1 LKNTTTSKTNLKAGS
16 SLSSLIHIDF
26 LICVLYAIVHFV
38 PDMGTQDPINS
49 QWLYVSLLD
58 VLAAGYIIARF
69 NKFKKFASYGIK
81 NAFIILYAIL
91 LVWILGSF
99 FYATNQ
105 IEVLVIS
112 GRFITTLI
120 AVLNIALLLS
130 NNTKLIEA
138 LLFLLA
144 AVLIIES
151 ISTLKSFSANFNDM
165 NLDDNILELRGLNG
179 NKNVMAASIMIKIPF
194 CLYFLYT
201 SKNGWLR
208 SLFGIINT
216 LALITLFILNTRST
230 FVSLGLISLLYFVY
244 HFVQKPVGKKIKDL
258 VVSVLFF
265 LIPLSFAFLISTQ
278 ILNTAKELPQNAAQ
292 QYGDVTSRLSTIQF
306 TDEGSSARLR
316 LWREALDYAWK
327 HPIFGCGFGN
337 WKLES
342 IPYEKEYANE
352 ADVPYHC
359 HNDFL
364 EISTEL
370 GIPGFLMYLGLFILL
385 SFFTLK
391 VVLKSKNTTLRNI
404 MFFAFLGL
412 VAYGVDALLNF
423 PAERTIIQVIFAFI
437 VALLLITYYQYQQEQ
452 GLVININKFAKIG
465 FIIIPLVLLVP
476 TIYVNYSAFLSSK
489 AQRLILVELSKAVPE
504 MPLAEVENAFP
515 EIPNLSY
522 STIPIKGAL
531 ARYYIREKQ
540 YSKAMS
546 LIKQSRKDNPY
557 LSYDNYLMT
566 SYYASKQNQDSAL
579 FFAKKT
585 YFNRPRAFAYYQNL
599 ISIASFSRDSA
610 IIDTAFKTFIKYR
623 NEPQAWTSYIKYI
636 SDAKRRVDLK
646 TRSLAD
652 SAMLL
657 FPRDSALIKF
667 VQLLSG
673 PAETDVFIKKAFESF
688 NKKDYASAADAY
700 QKAIQIDSNN
710 YANYEN
716 LGLCYYLM
724 NDFNQAIRYFN
735 KAIQFKTCV
744 TGKSAFFRGIALI
757 NIGKKQEGCASFQL
771 AQQKQYPQAS
781 EFIDKNCR

>member
-1 LKNTTTSKTNLKAGS
+1 MKNTATLKTELKNNFSF
-16 SLSSLIHIDF
+16 SSLIHIDF
-26 LICVLYAIVHFV
+26 LIFILYAIVHFV

-58 VLAAGYIIARF
+58 VLVSGYIISRF
-69 NKFKKFASYGIK
+69 DKFKKFASYGIK
-81 NAFIILYAIL
+81 NAFIILYLFL

-105 IEVLVIS
+105 VEVLVIS
-112 GRFITTLI
+112 GRFVTTLI
-120 AVLNIALLLS
+120 AVINIALILS
-130 NNTKLIEA
+130 NNIKLIEA
-138 LLFLLA
+138 VLFLLA
-144 AVLIIES
+144 AVLFIES
-151 ISTLKSFSANFNDM
+151 ISTLNRFSVNFNDM

-179 NKNVMAASIMIKIPF
+179 NKNVMAASIMLKMPF
-194 CLYFLYT
+194 CLYFIYT
-201 SKNGWLR
+201 SKNGWLK
-208 SLFGIINT
+208 SLFSIIIT
-216 LALITLFILNTRST
+216 IALIALFILNTRST
-230 FVSLGLISLLYFVY
+230 FVSLGIVTLLYIIY
-244 HFVQKPVGKKIKDL
+244 HFIQKPVGAKIKDL
-258 VVSVLFF
+258 VASVLFF
-265 LIPLSFAFLISTQ
+265 IIPLLLAFLISTQ
-278 ILNTAKELPQNAAQ
+278 ILNTAKELPQNVAQ
-292 QYGDVTSRLSTIQF
+292 GYGDVVSRLSTIKF

-316 LWREALDYAWK
+316 LWREALDYTWK

-364 EISTEL
+364 EISTEI
-370 GIPGFLMYLGLFILL
+370 GIPGFLMYLGLFVLL
-385 SFFTLK
+385 SVFTLN
-391 VVLKSKNTTLRNI
+391 VVLKSNNTRLRNSI
-404 MFFAFLGL
+404 FFAFLGL

-423 PAERTIIQVIFAFI
+423 PAERTIIQVIFSFI
-437 VALLLITYYQYQQEQ
+437 VALLMIIYYLYQQEQ
-452 GLVININKFAKIG
+452 GLEVNSYKFAKIG
-465 FIIIPLVLLVP
+465 FAIITLVLIAP
-476 TIYVNYSAFLSSK
+476 TIYLNYSAFLSSK
-489 AQRLILVELSKAVPE
+489 AQRIILAELSKAVPE
-504 MPLAEVENAFP
+504 LPLTEVENAFP
-515 EIPNLSY
+515 EMPNLSY

-540 YSKAMS
+540 YAKAMT
-546 LIKQSRKDNPY
+546 LIKQSSKDNPY
-557 LSYDNYLMT
+557 LGYDSYLMT

-585 YFNRPRAFAYYQNL
+585 YFNRPRALAYYQNL
-599 ISIASFSRDSA
+599 ISIASFSRDTT
-610 IIDTAFKTFIKYR
+610 IIDSAFKTFIKYR

-667 VQLLSG
+667 VQSLSG
-673 PAETDVFIKKAFESF
+673 PSETDTYIKIAFDSF

-700 QKAIQIDSNN
+700 RKAIQIDSNN

-724 NDFNQAIRYFN
+724 NDFKQAIQYFN
-735 KAIQFKTCV
+735 KAMQFKTCI
-744 TGKSAFFRGIALI
+744 TGKSAFFRGISLI
-757 NIGKKQEGCASFQL
+757 NTGNRPEGCASFQL
-771 AQQKQYPQAS
+771 AQQQQYPQAL
-781 EFIDKNCR
+781 EFYNKNCR